1 MSFTV
6 TMVADRYENPM
17 RLNPVPNDAE
27 FGGWC
32 SDKFGG
38 SENPIPLD
46 CIHLD
51 MPMETY
57 DAITESDDNFKMF
70 IGDYICKTL
79 TKRSEQRMCVR
90 QHIKSILEVLN
101 SGNTYSR
108 ETATANGETFEEFI
122 NKRPPAKFIHA
133 YTKVLLYATACD
145 RDQMVQ
151 AIEDATE
158 AFDAMLVWGETAAT
172 DEGQYISLA
181 NHLKLIFQSNGRLLK
196 DMDDLCMFYRK
207 SSKRLAM
214 EGEDQHLKLNKIE
227 TAFPLTVLRL
237 YDTKF
242 NDADED
248 ASNFGVWDYEAKGP
262 CVIYF
267 ESGSDK
273 YAKIADWADEY
284 IASIGGIERAFTPTS
299 LARYRVN

>member
-1 MSFTV
+1 
-6 TMVADRYENPM
+6 MVADRYENPL

-32 SDKFGG
+32 SDSFG
-38 SENPIPLD
+38 ECEKPVPLD

-57 DAITESDDNFKMF
+57 NAIKESNDNFNCF

-79 TKRSEQRMCVR
+79 MKRSHQRMSVR
-90 QHIKSILEVLN
+90 KHIKSILEILN
-101 SGNTYSR
+101 EGNVYSR
-108 ETATANGETFEEFI
+108 RTATENGETFEDFI
-122 NKRPPAKFIHA
+122 NARPPAKFIHA
-133 YTKVLLYATACD
+133 YTKVLLYATSCD
-145 RDQMVQ
+145 RDKMVQ

-196 DMDDLCMFYRK
+196 DMDELYMFYRK
-207 SSKRLAM
+207 TSKRLPM
-214 EGEDQHLKLNKIE
+214 EGDNQHLKLTRVE
-227 TAFPLTVLRL
+227 SAFPLTVLRL

-242 NDADED
+242 NDEDED
-248 ASNFGVWDYEAKGP
+248 PNDFGVWDYDTKGP
-262 CVIYF
+262 CVIYY
-267 ESGSDK
+267 ERGSDR
-273 YAKIADWADEY
+273 YAKVADWADEY
-284 IASIGGIERAFTPTS
+284 IASIGGIEKMFTPTTFS
-299 LARYRVN
+299 NYRVN

>member
-1 MSFTV
+1 
-6 TMVADRYENPM
+6 MVADRYENPL
-17 RLNPVPNDAE
+17 RLNPVPNNAE

-32 SDKFGG
+32 SDSFGACEKPV
-38 SENPIPLD
+38 SLD
-46 CIHLD
+46 TIHLD
-51 MPMETY
+51 MPIATY
-57 DAITESDDNFKMF
+57 DAIRESDDNFSVF
-70 IGDYICKTL
+70 IGNYICKTL
-79 TKRSEQRMCVR
+79 MKRSEQRMSVR
-90 QHIKSILEVLN
+90 KHIKDILEVLN
-101 SGNTYSR
+101 EGNVYSHR
-108 ETATANGETFEEFI
+108 TATENGETFEDFI
-122 NKRPPAKFIHA
+122 TARPPAKFIHA

-196 DMDDLCMFYRK
+196 DMDELCMFYRK
-207 SSKRLAM
+207 SSKRLALD
-214 EGEDQHLKLNKIE
+214 GEDQHLSLTKVE

-242 NDADED
+242 NDEDED
-248 ASNFGVWDYEAKGP
+248 NNDFGVWDYKTKGP
-262 CVIYF
+262 CIIYY
-267 ESGSDK
+267 ESGGNK

-284 IASIGGIERAFTPTS
+284 IGSIGGIEDMFTPTTFS
-299 LARYRVN
+299 NYRVN